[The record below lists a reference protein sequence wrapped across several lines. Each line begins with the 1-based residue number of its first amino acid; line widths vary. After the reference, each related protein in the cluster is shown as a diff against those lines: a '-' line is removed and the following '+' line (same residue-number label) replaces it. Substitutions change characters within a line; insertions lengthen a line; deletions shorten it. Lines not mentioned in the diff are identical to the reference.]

1 MKVAMFC
8 DDDIG
13 RLIKNINE
21 FIHDKKVIDIKYSSL
36 YFPIELTFSG
46 AIIKGQCNDRVLI
59 MYEYTKKKQ

>member
-21 FIHDKKVIDIKYSSL
+21 FIHDKKVITLKKMSI
-36 YFPIELTFSG
+36 
-46 AIIKGQCNDRVLI
+46 VLHVGK
-59 MYEYTKKKQ
+59 E